1 MTVKIRKYRRGGY
14 EVDIRFTW
22 PDGEPFRQRLRAPV
36 TSKSASQRWG
46 EARELELLRAGK
58 VSLEPPPPEKEVPT
72 LKEFKPRYMD
82 KHAKANR
89 LKASSLE
96 AKESLFSNH
105 LLPRLGEKRLDRIN
119 DEDVQAIKADL
130 ATRSRKTVNNVIAL
144 LGHTLRIAMKWKVIG
159 ALPCTIEL
167 YKVSDTVPAFY
178 EFEDYA
184 RLVEAAERTDAR
196 TLVAILLGGD
206 AGLRRGEIVALRQI
220 DVDLR
225 RRQIKVEQNDWRGI
239 IDTPKGGRGRIIP
252 MTDALAS
259 ALTKNRHLRGDRV
272 LTLDD
277 GSPVP
282 GHIVRDWVER
292 AQRRAGLEATGNV
305 HILRH
310 TFCSHL
316 AMHGAPAKA
325 IQELAGHEHMTTTLR
340 YMHLSPAARRGAI
353 DLLNARGSG
362 RFFGDIVETAGANFV
377 SERSS

>member
-1 MTVKIRKYRRGGY
+1 
-14 EVDIRFTW
+14 
-22 PDGEPFRQRLRAPV
+22 
-36 TSKSASQRWG
+36 
-46 EARELELLRAGK
+46 
-58 VSLEPPPPEKEVPT
+58 
-72 LKEFKPRYMD
+72 MD
-82 KHAKANR
+82 KHARANR

-105 LLPRLGEKRLDRIN
+105 LLPRLGEKRLDRIS

-144 LGHTLRIAMKWKVIG
+144 LGHTLRIALKWKVIG

-184 RLVEAAERTDAR
+184 RLVEAAGKIDAR

-310 TFCSHL
+310 TCTSPPATL
-316 AMHGAPAKA
+316 RGAPAPR
-325 IQELAGHEHMTTTLR
+325 AG
-340 YMHLSPAARRGAI
+340 
-353 DLLNARGSG
+353 
-362 RFFGDIVETAGANFV
+362 
-377 SERSS
+377 ERVQN